1 MKLSAEL
8 ILYTLEGHGLLSA
21 QNTEGLYFEGV
32 RLCPQAGNY
41 LCLTAGDALTPEM
54 AALDCAFL
62 TIGEPVLRPKCCI
75 TVSEEQTI
83 PELLD
88 LLQELFER
96 FSRFHSALAEA
107 ALAPDYRALALCT
120 WEMAGKPVILMD
132 GSLRILALAPD
143 RDFPD
148 DPEWIH
154 MRKYGFASLEGLRAL
169 RESGDFSTLTH
180 SEGPVL
186 FREGTFSNS
195 TIVSSIVFNGACM
208 ARACMTGLLGPLSPL
223 DLETMRLLSEQLDRK
238 VRTDSVLQQGIG
250 SNPAYSVL
258 YDLLRGMKL
267 DNRLIDTRLG
277 GLLGWKS
284 GRYCVLSVPA
294 AAIDDVAYKYYSG
307 LLENRL
313 DCFCVHC
320 EDGLV
325 AIIHMKSPQDMPD
338 ILASLREF
346 LSENGFAG
354 GMSDPFE
361 DVLLLKDHHEQA
373 ATALQYA
380 DGGPGLYLFS
390 ACAMRHL
397 LSFFPQ
403 ERLGALVHPALLTLR
418 EQDRVSGSEL
428 YETLRIYLENERS
441 LVKTAK
447 ALFIHRNT
455 LLYRLEK
462 LHQLVEL
469 DLEDAELRLYLTLS
483 FYMLEKF

>member
-8 ILYTLEGHGLLSA
+8 ILYTLEAHGLQSA
-21 QNTEGLYFEGV
+21 QNTAELYFEGV
-32 RLCPQAGNY
+32 RLTPQAGDY
-41 LCLTAGDALTPEM
+41 LCILPAGAVTPEI
-54 AALDCAFL
+54 AALDCAIL
-62 TIGEPVLRPKCCI
+62 TIGEPSLRPKCCI
-75 TVSEEQTI
+75 TVSETQTVAGI
-83 PELLD
+83 FD
-88 LLQELFER
+88 LLQGLFDR
-96 FSRFHSALAEA
+96 FAEFRTALSEA
-107 ALAPDYRALALCT
+107 ALAPDYRELANRT
-120 WEMAGKPVILMD
+120 WEMSQKPVILMD

-143 RDFPD
+143 REFAD
-148 DPEWIH
+148 DAEWTH
-154 MRKYGFASLEGLRAL
+154 MRKYGFASLEGLRSL
-169 RESGDFSTLTH
+169 RESGELNTLMH
-180 SEGPVL
+180 SDGPILYGEGA
-186 FREGTFSNS
+186 FSNA

-208 ARACMTGLLGPLSPL
+208 ARACMTGLLGALTPF
-223 DLETMRLLSEQLDRK
+223 DMEVMRLLSQQLERK
-238 VRTDSVLQQGIG
+238 VRTDAVLQQGIG

-267 DNRLIDTRLG
+267 DNRLIVTRLG

-294 AAIDDVAYKYYSG
+294 AAIDNVSYKYYAG
-307 LLENRL
+307 ILENRL

-320 EDGLV
+320 EDGLAAV
-325 AIIHMKSPQDMPD
+325 IHMKTTQELPD
-338 ILASLREF
+338 ILVSLREF
-346 LSENGFAG
+346 LLENGFVG

-361 DVLLLKDHHEQA
+361 DVTLLRDHLRQA
-373 ATALQYA
+373 STALQYA
-380 DGGPGLYLFS
+380 DGGPGLSLFS
-390 ACAMRHL
+390 ECAMRHL

-403 ERLGALVHPALLTLR
+403 ERIRALVHPALLTLR
-418 EQDRVSGSEL
+418 EQDRVNGSEL
-428 YETLRIYLENERS
+428 YETLRVYLENERS